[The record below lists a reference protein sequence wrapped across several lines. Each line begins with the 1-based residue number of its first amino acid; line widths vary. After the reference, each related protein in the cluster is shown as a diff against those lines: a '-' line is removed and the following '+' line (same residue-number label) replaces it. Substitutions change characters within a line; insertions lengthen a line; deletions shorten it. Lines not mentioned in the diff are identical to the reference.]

1 MSWLALKY
9 LAASLRDHGSCRQQI
24 RDQPRG
30 HWVTIDSH
38 ILSSFTGAGRPAL
51 AHLPAEVL
59 LVRSTPTLPA
69 LQVQQAA
76 ELGPGAEQGQDQ
88 PSTSLV
94 LVTDGIP
101 PIPSK
106 VLEKIRKWKY
116 VDLATLLANDTP
128 SDNITTV
135 VVNGQTLVVSSA
147 ANSTKKRRI
156 TWDSQSWS
164 QAYSMYAARLI
175 STDSTTRPESA
186 GLLAHMFSL
195 LQLAKDLGGSQWLH
209 YDRSFRE
216 WAVAKNI
223 RIWGELNLLIFCQ
236 CMASQ
241 QRVLPVAHPLEPGP
255 KGSSVSEVR
264 RCWVWNFCKRS
275 GCRFSHSCYF
285 CGGPHK
291 SPNCP
296 SRPSKG
302 SGQ

>member
-1 MSWLALKY
+1 M
-9 LAASLRDHGSCRQQI
+9 
-24 RDQPRG
+24 
-30 HWVTIDSH
+30 TTDSH

-51 AHLPAEVL
+51 AHLPVKVL

-88 PSTSLV
+88 PSTSSV
-94 LVTDGIP
+94 LVADGIL

-106 VLEKIRKWKY
+106 VLEKIRKWEY
-116 VDLATLLANDTP
+116 VDLAANP
-128 SDNITTV
+128 
-135 VVNGQTLVVSSA
+135 
-147 ANSTKKRRI
+147 TKKRRI
-156 TWDSQSWS
+156 AWDIQSWS
-164 QAYSMYAARLI
+164 QAYSMYTAALI
-175 STDSTTRPESA
+175 SADSTTRSESA
-186 GLLAHMFSL
+186 GLLAHMFSV

-216 WAVAKNI
+216 WAAAKNI
-223 RIWGELNLLIFCQ
+223 RIWGELNLPIFCQ

-255 KGSSVSEVR
+255 KGSSVSEA
-264 RCWVWNFCKRS
+264 CKRS

-285 CGGPHK
+285 CGGPHRG
-291 SPNCP
+291 PNCV

-302 SGQ
+302 SWSIGLRNLTHQTDIIDLTNSFNHEIIHNHHMYISLIQRDMIQHSFL